1 MAKKDQ
7 TEEVVEDQ
15 ELSAEELEEFKTR
28 LLAERENIRT
38 RLSRHLNE
46 AMVDTDRPADELDQ
60 AGRISDQAYLMR
72 LADKEQKLL
81 KQIDRALAKFDTGEF
96 GLCEGT
102 GEHIS
107 RKRLEVRPWT
117 RYSIEHKEQLER
129 EMGKSRRL

>member
-1 MAKKDQ
+1 MAKKKK
-7 TEEVVEDQ
+7 EEVFEDD
-15 ELSAEELEEFKTR
+15 ELTAEDLEQFKQR
-28 LLAERENIRT
+28 LLQERDAVRE

-46 AMVDTDRPADELDQ
+46 AMVDHDRPADELDQ

-81 KQIDRALAKFDTGEF
+81 KQIERALGKFDNGEY

-102 GEHIS
+102 GEPIS

-117 RYSIEHKEQLER
+117 RYSIEHKEMLER

>member
-1 MAKKDQ
+1 MAKKKNSEVEEHDEL
-7 TEEVVEDQ
+7 TE
-15 ELSAEELEEFKTR
+15 EELEHFRQR
-28 LLAERENIRT
+28 LVQERDAVRQKLN
-38 RLSRHLNE
+38 RHLNE
-46 AMVDTDRPADELDQ
+46 AMVDTDRSADELDQ

-81 KQIDRALAKFDTGEF
+81 KQIEKALAKFEDGEY

-102 GEHIS
+102 GEQIS

-117 RYSIEHKEQLER
+117 RYSIEYKEQLER